1 MPSPGP
7 RVYRRPVGVSRK
19 AGVAGL
25 SVAGLVLLSGLVL
38 SVLGDLGTK
47 PDRACERSGGDIC
60 LLLSFDASDR
70 TVALV
75 VAVVLWVG
83 VAAWLARGRVMRL
96 LPGET
101 MIPSE
106 RIVVAGAAS
115 LTAVVLVAAVA
126 LTRG

>member
-1 MPSPGP
+1 
-7 RVYRRPVGVSRK
+7 
-19 AGVAGL
+19 
-25 SVAGLVLLSGLVL
+25 
-38 SVLGDLGTK
+38 
-47 PDRACERSGGDIC
+47 
-60 LLLSFDASDR
+60 
-70 TVALV
+70 
-75 VAVVLWVG
+75 
-83 VAAWLARGRVMRL
+83 MRL